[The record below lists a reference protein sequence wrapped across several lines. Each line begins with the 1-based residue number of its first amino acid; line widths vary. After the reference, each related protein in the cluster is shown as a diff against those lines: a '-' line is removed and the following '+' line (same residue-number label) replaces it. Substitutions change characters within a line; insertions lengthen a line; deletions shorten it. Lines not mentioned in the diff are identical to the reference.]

1 MTDPIS
7 FTTASPRFALPFL
20 FAGQAQKE
28 FFVNEA
34 LARLDA
40 LLHPVVEGELNAPP
54 ADPLDGQ
61 SWLIGTAPTGDWIAH
76 AGDIACRQAGEW
88 LFAVPVQGMRVF
100 DKTADKQAVFGATWK
115 RAAQVAQPS
124 GGSVIDAQARTAIA
138 GLIAALVSV
147 GILT

>member
-20 FAGQAQKE
+20 FAAQAQKE

-40 LLHPVVEGELNAPP
+40 LLHPVVEGELNTPP
-54 ADPLDGQ
+54 AAPLDGEC
-61 SWLIGTAPTGDWIAH
+61 WLVGTAPTGAW
-76 AGDIACRQAGEW
+76 AGRAGEIACRQAGEW
-88 LFAVPVQGMRVF
+88 LFADPVQGMQVF
-100 DKTADKQAVFGATWK
+100 DKAADKQAVFDGTWK
-115 RAAQVAQPS
+115 RAAQVAS
-124 GGSVIDAQARTAIA
+124 AAGGTTIDTQARTAIT

-147 GILT
+147 GILA